1 MGCGLWAL
9 AFKASDEKV
18 MEFRFVM
25 ARQYTDTVG
34 SWRAY
39 LDTQKVGR
47 TFLLR

>member
-25 ARQYTDTVG
+25 ARQYTD
-34 SWRAY
+34 A
-39 LDTQKVGR
+39 VGR
-47 TFLLR
+47 TKCFT

>member
-25 ARQYTDTVG
+25 ARQYTDAVG

-39 LDTQKVGR
+39 LSI
-47 TFLLR
+47 LRK